1 MKKISL
7 IGMPGCGKTTI
18 GKILSKKFDM
28 KFIDSDEYIEKN
40 IASVKELFEK
50 GEHYFRDIEE
60 KAVLQILIRNESFI
74 FAAGGGIVE
83 RQENIEALR
92 KYSKVAF
99 IDRPLKMLIET
110 ADFETR
116 PLLKKGG
123 AKKLGE
129 FYKERYKKY
138 VRAADIIV
146 KNNAGLDEAAGKIAM
161 ILNNT
166 NT

>member
-92 KYSKVAF
+92 KYSKVVF

-129 FYKERYKKY
+129 LYKERYKKY

-146 KNNAGLDEAAGKIAM
+146 KNNAGLDEAASKIVM